1 MASQWP
7 EWVFPTSSFT
17 ASQAHLFPKAF
28 SMPEIVLF
36 SPSNDNRP
44 IPAFS
49 SLNALVS
56 FHRRACARTT
66 LQLSHVWT
74 VGSRISMA
82 DLLSSM
88 QTEMVSTWISS
99 MCVEMIQQN

>member
-7 EWVFPTSSFT
+7 EWAFPTSSVT

-36 SPSNDNRP
+36 LPQM
-44 IPAFS
+44 
-49 SLNALVS
+49 
-56 FHRRACARTT
+56 TT
-66 LQLSHVWT
+66 VLSQLSLVWMPWFPSIGGHVHEQLFSCHVWT
-74 VGSRISMA
+74 VGSQISMA